1 MSMREAGLRVTA
13 SLGSQA
19 HGPDRTHQ
27 ELAPEGSGNVP
38 GSVPHDPAWRPHF
51 PARHMARAWV
61 LPVSEPR
68 WSGGEMGCSSH
79 LPGVVTYY
87 PLRGKNKKTKNE
99 KPHLM
104 CPTQNQAP
112 KD

>member
-19 HGPDRTHQ
+19 HGPDRAHQ

-51 PARHMARAWV
+51 PARHMARAWAACLRASLV
-61 LPVSEPR
+61 RRGDGVQLSSPR
-68 WSGGEMGCSSH
+68 GGNLLS
-79 LPGVVTYY
+79 P
-87 PLRGKNKKTKNE
+87 
-99 KPHLM
+99 
-104 CPTQNQAP
+104 
-112 KD
+112 

>member
-19 HGPDRTHQ
+19 HGPDRAHQ

-51 PARHMARAWV
+51 PARHTHDTHA
-61 LPVSEPR
+61 L
-68 WSGGEMGCSSH
+68 
-79 LPGVVTYY
+79 T
-87 PLRGKNKKTKNE
+87 
-99 KPHLM
+99 
-104 CPTQNQAP
+104 PTALSYGLLEVQAP
-112 KD
+112 